1 MKKLSLYLL
10 LSDSEPDSS
19 GKNIL
24 PVTVTGIQSSCLTV
38 CHLLHCL
45 KKKFKD
51 APIITATLKSFR
63 GIITVGVITVLT
75 TN

>member
-1 MKKLSLYLL
+1 MFDCVPPFALF
-10 LSDSEPDSS
+10 
-19 GKNIL
+19 
-24 PVTVTGIQSSCLTV
+24 
-38 CHLLHCL
+38 

-75 TN
+75 TNQGFTLHRYVSMSPINVNGVTRLY

>member
-1 MKKLSLYLL
+1 MVDCVPTFALF
-10 LSDSEPDSS
+10 
-19 GKNIL
+19 
-24 PVTVTGIQSSCLTV
+24 
-38 CHLLHCL
+38 

-51 APIITATLKSFR
+51 APIITATLKSLK